1 LAPGD
6 CLIPVANGFAVLQKL
21 AEPSNRPPLWKTVA
35 TFRKLF
41 VDDRAAISVLSA
53 LSLVV
58 VIGISAL
65 SVEFGH
71 ALLQRSDN
79 QRVADLA
86 AYSGALVYNFSGS
99 NAAKNA
105 ALNIAALNGFTSG
118 NATVTGDIVA
128 SPRGNGNLAVQV
140 TVTTRLPLYLARV
153 LTSDTNLSVAATSYA
168 EIEPGVGNGGRS
180 TALLVQ

>member
-1 LAPGD
+1 M
-6 CLIPVANGFAVLQKL
+6 
-21 AEPSNRPPLWKTVA
+21 
-35 TFRKLF
+35 FRKLLG
-41 VDDRAAISVLSA
+41 DDRAAISVPSA

-86 AYSGALVYNFSGS
+86 AYGGALVYNSSGS
-99 NAAKNA
+99 NAAKSA
-105 ALNIAALNGFTSG
+105 ASNIAALNGLTSG
-118 NATVTGDIVA
+118 NATVTGEIVA
-128 SPRGNGNLAVQV
+128 SPRGNGNLAMQV

-153 LTSDTNLSVAATSYA
+153 LTSDTNVPVTVTAYA
-168 EIEPGVGNGGRS
+168 EIEPSVGSGGRS